1 MSIEIITPLDTALQQ
16 AEARAAELSALVE
29 SKQRQIEELRV
40 ELETLKQAISSD
52 STLLSDTLNEEANAR
67 GWCEMYDQIVDS
79 LNRQFKVIVIDE
91 RTSDYEV
98 EVEVSGTISAT
109 TFVTVTARSR
119 EEAEGMV
126 SSDYGVYIDGT
137 EILEQRISFNGFDH
151 IEMEIA

>member
-52 STLLSDTLNEEANAR
+52 STLLSDTLIAEANER
-67 GWCEMYDQIVDS
+67 EWCEVYDQIVDG

-91 RTSDYEV
+91 RKSDFEV
-98 EVEVSGTISAT
+98 EVEITGTVRAT
-109 TFVTVTARSR
+109 TWVNVTARTR
-119 EEAEGMV
+119 EEAEYMV
-126 SSDYGVYIDGT
+126 RRDYDGYIDGT
-137 EILEQRISFNGFDH
+137 EILEETISCNGFDN

>member
-16 AEARAAELSALVE
+16 AEARAAELSASVE

-52 STLLSDTLNEEANAR
+52 YQRISSTLIAEANER
-67 GWCEMYDQIVDS
+67 GWCEIYDRIIDE
-79 LNRQFKVIVIDE
+79 LNRSLLAGRIDE

-98 EVEVSGTISAT
+98 EVEVTAT
-109 TFVTVTARSR
+109 VSTTTYVTVTARSR
-119 EEAEGMV
+119 EEAERMV
-126 SSDYGVYIDGT
+126 SSDYDTYIDGT
-137 EILEQRISFNGFDH
+137 EILEETISCNGFDH